1 MWLFVVMA
9 LVVGSVGMNAVIRTV
24 AAAGKTC
31 HVGGANGS
39 DTGPSTEERHGGD
52 RGDSTGHGVDADHF
66 WRLLLASSDKNVGS
80 IGLRDG
86 GSRQGSC
93 HEPSK
98 RLSNKVVFLH
108 DQDREVFR

>member
-1 MWLFVVMA
+1 MWAEPTDRIQVRA
-9 LVVGSVGMNAVIRTV
+9 QKNGTVG
-24 AAAGKTC
+24 
-31 HVGGANGS
+31 
-39 DTGPSTEERHGGD
+39 TG
-52 RGDSTGHGVDADHF
+52 GDSTGHGVDADHF